1 MGGFKIQVRELAK
14 KRGVTELYKFL
25 VDNGVSSH
33 HATELRQGRLRRL
46 DLDLL
51 KKLCIIFRCPI
62 QELIVY
68 EPTVEKELEYW
79 PFLSSML
86 VQDTGVDIGA
96 KLKSMDSEKLKRLE
110 EFIAGL

>member
-1 MGGFKIQVRELAK
+1 MRELAK

-25 VDNGVSSH
+25 MDNGVGSH
-33 HATELRQGRLRRL
+33 HASELRQGRLKRF

-68 EPTVEKELEYW
+68 EPTVEKELDYW
-79 PFLSSML
+79 PFLSSMR
-86 VQDTGVDIGA
+86 VNDTGVDIGG
-96 KLKSMDSEKLKRLE
+96 KLKSLDSDKLRRLE